1 MMIAEIRGRDLGN
14 SAIEPASRIVL
25 SSSQPKAYILAAFCT
40 QFDKENPSSQTSFIL
55 EKPDPVLACI
65 ARKGTAL
72 TIPSEQAAVW
82 MYTDNISYDRMR
94 HKFAVSSQDWAAA
107 ERVYTDCRNISSNQL
122 MAPAQTGKSISTA
135 LNLPPGIPPV
145 MGQQITAFALEYQ
158 DIKVGTGALS
168 EPGKLYH
175 VQYTGWLASDG
186 TKFDSSYDHVAPE
199 MDKDGKPVMGPDGK
213 PKMGEP
219 QPFVFPQGRG
229 RLIPGWDQGFEG
241 MHIGGKRRLFIP
253 YQLAYGAMGRP
264 PKIPAK
270 SDLIFDIE
278 LLEITDMPAQPQQQG
293 GMRMMPQRPAGAPG
307 APPAPRPASPAT
319 PQSPAS
325 APSTAPPPPTTPPA
339 TPHPADKPANPA
351 QPQ

>member
-1 MMIAEIRGRDLGN
+1 MKRIALLF
-14 SAIEPASRIVL
+14 A
-25 SSSQPKAYILAAFCT
+25 LAA
-40 QFDKENPSSQTSFIL
+40 S
-55 EKPDPVLACI
+55 V
-65 ARKGTAL
+65 
-72 TIPSEQAAVW
+72 
-82 MYTDNISYDRMR
+82 
-94 HKFAVSSQDWAAA
+94 AAA
-107 ERVYTDCRNISSNQL
+107 QT
-122 MAPAQTGKSISTA
+122 PAKPATAAAKPATAAKPGVATGAKTSA
-135 LNLPPGIPPV
+135 AAGPKLPPGVPPGKGLV
-145 MGQQITAFALEYQ
+145 KIAFSLRYQ
-158 DIKVGTGALS
+158 DIKVGTGALA

-199 MDKDGKPVMGPDGK
+199 LDKDGKPVNGPDGK
-213 PKMGEP
+213 PKMGAP

-278 LLEITDMPAQPQQQG
+278 LLDITDMPAQPQQPG

-307 APPAPRPASPAT
+307 AAPATIPGAPPAPSTPPAGTGPATPPKPAEPTAPAT
-319 PQSPAS
+319 PQAPAS
-325 APSTAPPPPTTPPA
+325 APSTATPPPTTPPG
-339 TPHPADKPANPA
+339 TPQPPDKPANPA

>member
-1 MMIAEIRGRDLGN
+1 MKRIALLF
-14 SAIEPASRIVL
+14 A
-25 SSSQPKAYILAAFCT
+25 LAASVAAAQT
-40 QFDKENPSSQTSFIL
+40 PAKPATTAKSSTAA
-55 EKPDPVLACI
+55 KP
-65 ARKGTAL
+65 GTAA
-72 TIPSEQAAVW
+72 TRTASTRAA
-82 MYTDNISYDRMR
+82 
-94 HKFAVSSQDWAAA
+94 
-107 ERVYTDCRNISSNQL
+107 
-122 MAPAQTGKSISTA
+122 TGPK
-135 LNLPPGIPPV
+135 LPPGVPAGRGLV
-145 MGQQITAFALEYQ
+145 KTAFALRYQ

-278 LLEITDMPAQPQQQG
+278 LLDITEMPAQPQQPG

-307 APPAPRPASPAT
+307 ASTPGAPPTPAAAPKPLNPASPSAPST
-319 PQSPAS
+319 PQAPAS
-325 APSTAPPPPTTPPA
+325 APSTATPPPTTPPA
-339 TPHPADKPANPA
+339 TPQPAEKPTNPA

>member
-1 MMIAEIRGRDLGN
+1 MKRIALLF
-14 SAIEPASRIVL
+14 A
-25 SSSQPKAYILAAFCT
+25 LAASVAAAQT
-40 QFDKENPSSQTSFIL
+40 PAKPATTAKSSTAA
-55 EKPDPVLACI
+55 KPGVATT
-65 ARKGTAL
+65 RTGTAAG
-72 TIPSEQAAVW
+72 P
-82 MYTDNISYDRMR
+82 R
-94 HKFAVSSQDWAAA
+94 
-107 ERVYTDCRNISSNQL
+107 
-122 MAPAQTGKSISTA
+122 
-135 LNLPPGIPPV
+135 LPPGVPPGRGLV
-145 MGQQITAFALEYQ
+145 RTAFSLRYQ
-158 DIKVGTGALS
+158 DIKVGTGALA

-186 TKFDSSYDHVAPE
+186 TKFDSSYDHAAPE
-199 MDKDGKPVMGPDGK
+199 MDKDGKPVNGPDGK

-278 LLEITDMPAQPQQQG
+278 LLDITEMPAQPQQQP

-307 APPAPRPASPAT
+307 TATPGAPPTPPPGTAPATAPKPVNPASPGAPST
-319 PQSPAS
+319 PQAPAA
-325 APSTAPPPPTTPPA
+325 APSTATPPPTTPAA
-339 TPHPADKPANPA
+339 TPQPAEKPANPA